1 MARWQLVDVGKESER
16 IKNPHKNTAYIFY
29 TFQACQ
35 LSGYI
40 VSHVI
45 LEEMFP
51 ADIYED

>member
-1 MARWQLVDVGKESER
+1 
-16 IKNPHKNTAYIFY
+16 
-29 TFQACQ
+29 

-51 ADIYED
+51 ADIYEDWVSLLVTC